1 MWNRDLFKIL
11 PVYREDLLLGPFM
24 GAASEEAMNQLT
36 FWAFLEPKVEVKRRL
51 PKTTAPMRIG
61 TCFGN
66 FIIKCEN

>member
-1 MWNRDLFKIL
+1 MTSVSNAKT
-11 PVYREDLLLGPFM
+11 
-24 GAASEEAMNQLT
+24 EEAMNQLA

-66 FIIKCEN
+66 FIVKCEN